1 MADYRRSRRRSRSR
15 GGAECTPDE
24 LAAGMM
30 TDANGECVSPAPLN
44 QGGRRRSR
52 RRRNGGSKLYG
63 GSRRRSRRRRSPFG
77 IGNEM
82 SAPAMGGRRRSRRGG
97 SRRSRRSRRSGGQCR
112 VGGRRRSRRHH

>member
-1 MADYRRSRRRSRSR
+1 MVDYRRSRRRSRSR
-15 GGAECTPDE
+15 GGECTE
-24 LAAGMM
+24 EQRLAGM
-30 TDANGECVSPAPLN
+30 TDDANGECVSPAPLN

-97 SRRSRRSRRSGGQCR
+97 SRRSRRSTLLIKAM
-112 VGGRRRSRRHH
+112 